1 MKDAHIFGRRSA
13 KLPGVP
19 DACQPVR
26 RSLVRVVIV
35 SRAYADPG
43 QRGKLRALAG
53 LGYTV
58 AAAVPASWRAHPDD
72 HEQDAAFGDDG
83 GVRIYPV
90 RVEGGRWDRRSLTRL
105 LSEFRPDLVQ
115 LEEEPWSP
123 VAGIIAPAARRFG
136 FRLVAFSAQSLPR
149 PLPLLARFRRA
160 RTVRTASA
168 AIGANHMAATLLA
181 GGRPDLQH
189 AVIPQV
195 GVLPPLTPREDPK
208 QGFNIGFVGRLVP
221 ERGLDV
227 LLRACVRL
235 RGFWTLQVVG
245 SGPSQE
251 ELEGLA
257 ERLGLAARVT
267 WHGALTRPA
276 LESVW
281 AILDCLVQPARTTP
295 HWVEARGRTALEA
308 MAHGIPVIGS
318 KSGALPELLKG
329 VGQVVPE
336 DDVETLAAALQDW
349 LDDPSE
355 RRRLGAESRRRVL
368 TDFTDESVAA
378 RTARFWREVLVASA

>member
-1 MKDAHIFGRRSA
+1 M
-13 KLPGVP
+13 
-19 DACQPVR
+19 
-26 RSLVRVVIV
+26 RVVIV

-53 LGYTV
+53 LGYTL

-72 HEQDAAFGDDG
+72 RQQDAAFGDDA

-90 RVEGGRWDRRSLTRL
+90 PVDGARWDRRSLTRL

-123 VAGIIAPAARRFG
+123 VAGIITRAAGRYG

-149 PLPLLARFRRA
+149 PLPLIARFRRA

-195 GVLPPLTPREDPK
+195 GVLPPLTPREEPRD
-208 QGFNIGFVGRLVP
+208 GFSIGFVGRLVP

-235 RGFWTLQVVG
+235 RGFWTLHVVG
-245 SGPSQE
+245 TGPSQE
-251 ELEGLA
+251 ELEALA

-276 LESVW
+276 LEAVW
-281 AILDCLVQPARTTP
+281 AGLDCLVQPARTTP
-295 HWVEARGRTALEA
+295 SWVEARGRTALEA

-318 KSGALPELLKG
+318 QSGALPELLSG
-329 VGQVVPE
+329 VGKIVAE
-336 DDVETLAAALQDW
+336 DDVDALVAALQSW
-349 LDDPSE
+349 LDDPAE
-355 RRRLGAESRRRVL
+355 RRRLGTESRRRVL
-368 TDFTDESVAA
+368 ADFTDESVAA
-378 RTARFWREVLVASA
+378 RTAKFWREVLAASA

>member
-1 MKDAHIFGRRSA
+1 VK
-13 KLPGVP
+13 
-19 DACQPVR
+19 
-26 RSLVRVVIV
+26 VVVV

-53 LGYTV
+53 LGCTL
-58 AAAVPASWRAHPDD
+58 AAAVPASWRAHP
-72 HEQDAAFGDDG
+72 EGRQQDAAFGDDA

-90 RVEGGRWDRRSLTRL
+90 PVDGARWDRRSLTRL

-123 VAGIIAPAARRFG
+123 VAGVVARAAGRYG

-160 RTVRTASA
+160 RTVRTAAA
-168 AIGANHMAATLLA
+168 AIGANHLAAALLA
-181 GGRPDLQH
+181 AGRPGLQQ

-195 GVLPPLTPREDPK
+195 GVLPPLSPREDPGT
-208 QGFNIGFVGRLVP
+208 GFAIGFVGRLVP

-235 RGFWTLQVVG
+235 RGFWTVHVVG

-251 ELEGLA
+251 ELESLA
-257 ERLGLAARVT
+257 ARLGMAARVT
-267 WHGALTRPA
+267 WHGALTRA
-276 LESVW
+276 GLEPVW
-281 AILDCLVQPARTTP
+281 AGLDCVVQPARTTP
-295 HWVEARGRTALEA
+295 SWVEVRGRTALEA

-318 KSGALPELLKG
+318 RSGVLPELLEG
-329 VGQVVPE
+329 VGRVVPE
-336 DDVETLAAALQDW
+336 DDVDALAGVLQEW
-349 LDDPSE
+349 LEDPAE

-368 TDFTDESVAA
+368 ADFTDESVAE
-378 RTARFWREVLVASA
+378 RTVKLWREVLVASA

>member
-1 MKDAHIFGRRSA
+1 
-13 KLPGVP
+13 
-19 DACQPVR
+19 
-26 RSLVRVVIV
+26 VRVVVV

-53 LGYTV
+53 LGCTL
-58 AAAVPASWRAHPDD
+58 AAAVPASWRAHPEDR
-72 HEQDAAFGDDG
+72 ERDAEFGDDA

-90 RVEGGRWDRRSLTRL
+90 PVEGARWDRRSLTRL

-123 VAGIIAPAARRFG
+123 VASIIARAARPYG
-136 FRLVAFSAQSLPR
+136 FRLVTFSAQSLPR

-168 AIGANHMAATLLA
+168 AIGANHMAAKLLT
-181 GGRPDLQH
+181 GGRPDLPQ

-195 GVLPPLTPREDPK
+195 GVLPPLLPREEPRS
-208 QGFNIGFVGRLVP
+208 GFAIGFVGRLVP

-227 LLRACVRL
+227 LLRACIRL
-235 RGFWTLQVVG
+235 RGFWTLHVVG

-251 ELEGLA
+251 ELEALA

-267 WHGALTRPA
+267 WHGALAQAA
-276 LESVW
+276 LEPVW

-295 HWVEARGRTALEA
+295 NWVEARGRTALEA

-318 KSGALPELLKG
+318 RSGALPELLEG
-329 VGQVVPE
+329 VGRVVPE
-336 DDVETLAAALQDW
+336 DDVDALAAELQAW
-349 LDDPSE
+349 LDDPAE
-355 RRRLGAESRRRVL
+355 RRRLGVESRRRVL
-368 TDFTDESVAA
+368 AEFTDESLAA
-378 RTARFWREVLVASA
+378 RTVKFWREVLVASA